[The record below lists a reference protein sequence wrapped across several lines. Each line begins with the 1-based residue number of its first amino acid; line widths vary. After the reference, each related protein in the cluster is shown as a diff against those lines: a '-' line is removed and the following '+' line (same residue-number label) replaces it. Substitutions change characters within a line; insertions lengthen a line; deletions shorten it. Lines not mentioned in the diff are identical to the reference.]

1 MVKFKIGYTA
11 YKSQEEIKE
20 AYLVLIAKDWR
31 KYIQVEENRETSK
44 PERIKMR
51 KYDQIKYL

>member
-11 YKSQEEIKE
+11 YNLQEEIKE

-31 KYIQVEENRETSK
+31 KYNQVEENRETSK
-44 PERIKMR
+44 PEIIKMR
-51 KYDQIKYL
+51 NYDQIKHL

>member
-1 MVKFKIGYTA
+1 MVKFKIGNTA

-51 KYDQIKYL
+51 KYDQIKHV